1 MAQAH
6 ETLLATPLADRHVA
20 LGAKMVEFA
29 GWLMPLQYSGILEEH
44 RAVRARAGL
53 FDLSHM
59 GELFIEG
66 EQAGSGLA
74 YALVSDPPSLA
85 IGRAQYSMICTPDG
99 GVIDDLIVY
108 PLRVWGVMI

>member
-6 ETLLATPLADRHVA
+6 ETLLATPLADRHMA
-20 LGAKMVEFA
+20 LGAKLVEFA
-29 GWLMPLQYSGILEEH
+29 GWQMPLQYSGILEEH

-66 EQAGSGLA
+66 PEAAAGLA
-74 YALVSDPPSLA
+74 YALSTDPGILKG
-85 IGRAQYSMICTPDG
+85 GRTHYSMMLFPEG
-99 GVIDDLIVY
+99 GI
-108 PLRVWGVMI
+108 P